1 MDDKNIVALFFER
14 NEEALSTTSQKYW
27 RYCEAIAYNLLGN
40 HEEAEQC
47 INDALLDVWNS
58 IPPNKPDNLRV
69 YIGKIVRNKSLN
81 IIRGMTVKKRG
92 GNAVDA
98 ILDELSDLSSGY
110 SVEAVAERH
119 ETLAA
124 VNDFLKTLPVKK
136 RDVFVL
142 RYWHC
147 CEASEISAATG
158 LTESNVYNI
167 LKRERKKLLDYLEKR
182 GVLH

>member
-1 MDDKNIVALFFER
+1 MEDKNIVALYLER
-14 NEEALSTTSQKYW
+14 SEKAISTTSQKYG

-58 IPPNKPDNLRV
+58 IPPNNPNNLRV
-69 YIGKIVRNKSLN
+69 YIGRIVRNNALN

-92 GNAVDA
+92 GKTIDAV
-98 ILDELSDLSSGY
+98 LDELSDISSEY

-119 ETLAA
+119 ETLEA
-124 VNDFLKTLPVKK
+124 VNDFLKSLPNKK

-142 RYWHC
+142 RYWYC
-147 CEASEISAATG
+147 CNVSEISASTG

-167 LKRERKKLLDYLEKR
+167 LKRERKKLLEYLEKR
-182 GVLH
+182 GVLN